1 MTIKITK
8 KKKKKKKR
16 SVRILYFAYFCLENE
31 TQKQTAKCN
40 IHHHHNYNNA
50 LQYVRESVHQ
60 KINRTKALFWKLEEK
75 FCTHGT
81 SLQRVGCIKKTDLLS

>member
-1 MTIKITK
+1 MKIKITK
-8 KKKKKKKR
+8 KKKNE
-16 SVRILYFAYFCLENE
+16 SVRILYFAYYFCLENE

-40 IHHHHNYNNA
+40 IHHHHNYNIA
-50 LQYVRESVHQ
+50 LQYGRESVHQ

-81 SLQRVGCIKKTDLLS
+81 SLQRV